1 MSSGAAESM
10 SEPTFQRDLGEG
22 LLLRWSTSEDTER
35 VASLH
40 SSVFR
45 SDAAAP
51 PNAIV
56 AAWTRDLMSGRH
68 PLCTPDNFAVV
79 EVQHSGSIVA
89 AAGLLSHIWD
99 YDGLSFPV
107 GRPELVATAVEY
119 RHRGLIRSIFA
130 LLHARSAA
138 RGDLALGI
146 VGNEYYYRQF
156 GYEYALDLGGSRV
169 ISLSAIPD
177 QAPGESEPYQLR
189 DAVWADLPLV
199 LQLYDRERAGRL
211 VSAHADERL
220 WGWTLDG
227 ISPQSTEGFRTQLI
241 VAAGSSEA
249 GSARIV
255 GYVLPGRSQ
264 DDAAQAIW
272 GLSIEPGVSLVAVLP
287 SVLRALRVQALQ
299 MHTPGPD
306 MPAVTSLRFALG
318 RTHPVYDVLEDTY
331 RPASKEPYAWYVR
344 VPDLPVLI
352 RHLAPALERR
362 LPGSVADGYT
372 GDLTL
377 DFYRGGLRLVLKNGH
392 ISLAENWS
400 IGPWEHATAG
410 FPPLVFLQLLFG
422 HRSLDELCV
431 TFPDVWTDP
440 DVAPVLRALFPRQ
453 VSRVVPFG

>member
-1 MSSGAAESM
+1 MSSTAAESM
-10 SEPTFQRDLGEG
+10 SETTFQRDLGEG
-22 LLLRWSTSEDTER
+22 LLLRWSTSKDAER

-45 SDAAAP
+45 SAQAAP

-68 PLCTPDNFAVV
+68 PLCTPDAFAVV
-79 EVQHSGSIVA
+79 EDKYSGAIVA
-89 AAGLLSHIWD
+89 AAGLLSQIWD
-99 YDGLSFPV
+99 YDGLSFSV
-107 GRPELVATAVEY
+107 GRPELVATALEY

-156 GYEYALDLGGSRV
+156 GYEYALDLGGSRT

-177 QAPGESEPYQLR
+177 LAAGESEPYQLR

-199 LQLYDRERAGRL
+199 LQLYDRERTGRL

-241 VAAGSSEA
+241 VAASSSEA

-264 DDAAQAIW
+264 DDAAQFIW

-299 MHTPGPD
+299 TPGPD
-306 MPAVTSLRFALG
+306 MPAVANLRFALG

-331 RPASKEPYAWYVR
+331 RPARKAPYAWYVR

-352 RHLAPALERR
+352 RHLAPSLERR
-362 LPGSVADGYT
+362 LSGSVADGYT
-372 GDLTL
+372 GELTL
-377 DFYRGGLRLVLKNGH
+377 DFYRGGLRLVLKNGR
-392 ISLAENWS
+392 ISRAENWK

-422 HRSLDELCV
+422 HRSLDELGAS
-431 TFPDVWTDP
+431 FPDVWTDP